1 MFGDRRECVLNIC
14 YINQS
19 SGSAFGIVRVG
30 SYIDTSILTIHL
42 TETSDSVVR
51 CSVIEGNVC

>member
-19 SGSAFGIVRVG
+19 SGSEFGVMCVG
-30 SYIDTSILTIHL
+30 SCIDTNILTIHL
-42 TETSDSVVR
+42 TETSDSGVR
-51 CSVIEGNVC
+51 CSVL